1 MTDPNNAPAG
11 WYDDGSGGKRYWD
24 GQQWTDQTAPAGA
37 ATLTSAEERDR
48 TNPDTPSNSR
58 AAKIHPLSF
67 VALAIAVVG
76 FIFACIPGALIAG
89 WVLLPIAFILS
100 LVALFLQ
107 GKKWPAITALVLSI
121 VGTVVGVIVF
131 TSVVS
136 ASFNDAFGG
145 TETTVAPPADADA
158 SADEA
163 PAPDDAPEDA
173 AAPGSRE
180 NPVPLGSLISGGEY
194 DVTINSVN
202 LNATDAVLAANQFNE
217 APAEGFAYAVVNAT
231 ITYTGEESGFAAFV
245 GIDYVTSTGEVIT
258 TADDFA
264 VAPEPTIGL
273 DEMYN
278 GGTVTGNIVLSVP
291 AGDSGLIRVRPGMV
305 ADDVFVAVQ

>member
-11 WYDDGSGGKRYWD
+11 WYDDGSGGQRYWD
-24 GQQWTDQTAPAGA
+24 GNQWTDQTASGA
-37 ATLTSAEERDR
+37 TITATAPQAPTTA
-48 TNPDTPSNSR
+48 DTGPKPT
-58 AAKIHPLSF
+58 ATKPHPLSF
-67 VALAIAVVG
+67 VALAIAVIG

-107 GKKWPAITALVLSI
+107 GKKWPAITALVLSV

-136 ASFNDAFGG
+136 SSFNEAFGG
-145 TETTVAPPADADA
+145 TETTVAPPADAGEEA
-158 SADEA
+158 EEA
-163 PAPDDAPEDA
+163 PAAEDAPEDTA
-173 AAPGSRE
+173 EAGSRE

-217 APAEGFAYAVVNAT
+217 APADGFVYALVNAT

-245 GIDYVTSTGEVIT
+245 GIDYVSSTGEVIT
-258 TADDFA
+258 PADNFA

-291 AGDSGLIRVRPGMV
+291 AGDAGLVRVRPGVV
-305 ADDVFVAVQ
+305 ADNVFVAVQ